1 MQQARRRHVVY
12 ERPVAEAQGAGF
24 VAQAG
29 GADTAPGFDDR
40 NLAGGQ

>member
-1 MQQARRRHVVY
+1 MQQARRRHVVD
-12 ERPVAEAQGAGF
+12 ERPVAETQVAGF

-29 GADTAPGFDDR
+29 GAYTAPGFGDR